1 MKKTVSEQQI
11 EQVVN
16 FLSETFDYMQTP
28 FGAIWSIV
36 IFIAFRMAWIGL
48 YRVLTATDTRLPP
61 SIFDDLLTACFIPH
75 HPDNLDE
82 DGNPIG
88 STFD

>member
-28 FGAIWSIV
+28 FGAAASIGW
-36 IFIAFRMAWIGL
+36 FILLRMSWIQL
-48 YRVLTATDTRLPP
+48 YRGLTAIDTRLPP

-75 HPDNLDE
+75 HPDNLDK